1 MLTDE
6 IRNTVKNM
14 KKLDTVESA
23 VQDAEKKA
31 KNDSD
36 YSTLVSEFTI
46 SVLKLSET
54 SKQLGFKLS
63 QKTLESMEEGIR
75 KIEEVISS
83 GVVDEVELA
92 STKQH
97 ISKNVNPGL
106 SKEWKEF
113 HQRKTAGLSAK
124 LSSMGGLVQ
133 DPNQIDDIKQNIKN
147 GSDWSELSLKDDG
160 VHTRLD
166 LLTQGISQVDQL
178 EHGLNLSDEIKEFIV
193 RVTSGKAR
201 VTDLN
206 QTIIDWI
213 IKEKLTEKFVISFKN
228 I

>member
-1 MLTDE
+1 MLTAE

-46 SVLKLSET
+46 SVLKLSEV

-97 ISKNVNPGL
+97 ISKKVNPSL

-124 LSSMGGLVQ
+124 LSSMGGLAQ

-166 LLTQGISQVDQL
+166 LLTQGINQVDQL

-213 IKEKLTEKFVISFKN
+213 IKEELTEKFVISFKN